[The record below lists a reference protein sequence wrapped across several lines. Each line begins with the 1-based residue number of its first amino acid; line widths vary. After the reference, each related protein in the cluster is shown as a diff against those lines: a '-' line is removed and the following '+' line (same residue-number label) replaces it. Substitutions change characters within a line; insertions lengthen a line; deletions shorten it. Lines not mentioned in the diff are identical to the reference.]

1 MDARVLNELTP
12 GSATY
17 GFALTPRWHPTREL
31 LTDYATGILALGPS
45 LGIGIHL
52 DACPTCRATVG
63 GLEEAEGQL
72 LASQD
77 GAPLRPGALE
87 DALARLDGP
96 AAGPPRGA
104 DIFRAS
110 AIALPASLERIGFQ
124 PPIHLG
130 PETWVAHLDARRQ
143 DAWRT
148 YVFCGSAGT
157 ELPLH
162 GHLGEELIVVLEGG
176 FHDPREFGVGDFA
189 QNSPGSVHGMQVS
202 AEGRLVALI
211 ASAGPIEWRVN
222 DRGLGELLD
231 I

>member
-1 MDARVLNELTP
+1 M
-12 GSATY
+12 
-17 GFALTPRWHPTREL
+17 TPRWHPTREL
-31 LTDYATGILALGPS
+31 LTDYATGILAMGPS

-52 DACPTCRATVG
+52 DACQTCRATVS
-63 GLEEAEGQL
+63 GLEEAEGEL
-72 LASQD
+72 LTSQA
-77 GAPLRPGALE
+77 GAGLRLGALE
-87 DALARLDGP
+87 DALARLDG
-96 AAGPPRGA
+96 ASTGPPRGG

-110 AIALPASLERIGFQ
+110 AIALPASLERIGFL

-130 PETWVAHLDARRQ
+130 PDTWVAHLDAKRV

-148 YVFCGSAGT
+148 YVFCGPAGMA
-157 ELPLH
+157 LPTH

-189 QNSPGSVHGMQVS
+189 QNAPGSVHDMQVS

-211 ASAGPIEWRVN
+211 ASAGPIEWRGE

>member
-1 MDARVLNELTP
+1 M
-12 GSATY
+12 
-17 GFALTPRWHPTREL
+17 TPRRHPTREL

-45 LGIGIHL
+45 LGIGLHL
-52 DACPTCRATVG
+52 DACPTCRATVS

-72 LASQD
+72 LTSQD
-77 GAPLRPGALE
+77 GVSLRPGALE
-87 DALARLDGP
+87 DALARLEGP
-96 AAGPPRGA
+96 AAGPPRVN

-110 AIALPASLERIGFQ
+110 AIALPPSLERIGFL

-130 PETWVAHLDARRQ
+130 PETWVAHLDAKRV

-148 YVFCGSAGT
+148 YIFCGPAGT
-157 ELPLH
+157 ALPPH
-162 GHLGEELIVVLEGG
+162 GHLGDELIVVLEGE
-176 FHDPREFGVGDFA
+176 FHDPREFGIGDFA
-189 QNSPGSVHGMQVS
+189 QNLRGSVHGMQVS

-211 ASAGPIEWRVN
+211 ASAGPIKWRDK